1 MIATHHDELDENI
14 HHSSGKAIDMQ
25 MMMMF
30 VEPFPHT
37 MQLINHAKK

>member
-14 HHSSGKAIDMQ
+14 TIVSEKAIDMQ
-25 MMMMF
+25 MMMML

-37 MQLINHAKK
+37 MQLINNAKK